1 MSKSK
6 HEHEHEHNH
15 EEDINIDQ
23 NALDVADIG
32 NVYIFDGKK
41 IVKVIDVSKTET
53 LGTEAED

>member
-15 EEDINIDQ
+15 DEDINIDQ
-23 NALDVADIG
+23 NALDISDIG

-41 IVKVIDVSKTET
+41 IVKVLDGPTTET
-53 LGTEAED
+53 LGTETKD